1 MPPRSSWRARS
12 PQGFTRVADS
22 AAILAQVNAVGLN
35 YAPSISRD
43 GLELFFTRIADRAN
57 PSPEIFRA
65 ARATTAAPFGA
76 PQRVAAISGSAEAPA
91 LSPDGRVLYYHKR
104 ENGRFSIFLSAVRWL
119 MTNQSPNRSRSI
131 AGRVALITG
140 AASGMGRATAKLF
153 AAEGAHVAVT
163 DLDLAAC
170 ENVAAECGANA
181 RAYALD
187 VADGDAIARTVAQI
201 AADFGRIDI
210 LVNNAGVSSFCALD
224 DPAYEDVWH
233 RALAVM
239 LTAHQRM
246 VRAALPWLRQSD
258 AARIVN
264 IASTEGL
271 GATPGDTPYVAAKT
285 GVIGLTRGLAV
296 DLGPE
301 GITVNCICPGP
312 IRTAMTDAVAEEH
325 KAIFAKRRTALRRYG
340 EPEEVAHITL
350 SLVLPAASYIT
361 GVAIP
366 VDGGLMARNA

>member
-1 MPPRSSWRARS
+1 
-12 PQGFTRVADS
+12 
-22 AAILAQVNAVGLN
+22 
-35 YAPSISRD
+35 
-43 GLELFFTRIADRAN
+43 
-57 PSPEIFRA
+57 
-65 ARATTAAPFGA
+65 
-76 PQRVAAISGSAEAPA
+76 
-91 LSPDGRVLYYHKR
+91 
-104 ENGRFSIFLSAVRWL
+104 
-119 MTNQSPNRSRSI
+119 MTETVDRSRSI
-131 AGRVALITG
+131 AGRVAVVTG
-140 AASGMGRATAKLF
+140 AASGMGAATARLF
-153 AAEGAHVAVT
+153 AAEGAQVAVT
-163 DLDLAAC
+163 DLDRSAC
-170 ENVAAECGANA
+170 EKLAAECGNGA

-187 VADGDAIARTVAQI
+187 VADKQAIADTVAQI

-210 LVNNAGVSSFCALD
+210 LVNNAGVSCFAPLD
-224 DPAYEDVWH
+224 DGDAYEEVWH

-246 VRAALPWLRQSD
+246 VRAALPHLRASD

-285 GVIGLTRGLAV
+285 GVTGLTRGLAV

-312 IRTAMTDAVAEEH
+312 IRTAMTAAVPDEH
-325 KAIFAKRRTALRRYG
+325 KTIYAKRRTALKRYG
-340 EPEEVAHITL
+340 EPEEVAHMTL

-361 GVAIP
+361 GAVIP

>member
-1 MPPRSSWRARS
+1 
-12 PQGFTRVADS
+12 
-22 AAILAQVNAVGLN
+22 
-35 YAPSISRD
+35 
-43 GLELFFTRIADRAN
+43 
-57 PSPEIFRA
+57 
-65 ARATTAAPFGA
+65 
-76 PQRVAAISGSAEAPA
+76 
-91 LSPDGRVLYYHKR
+91 
-104 ENGRFSIFLSAVRWL
+104 
-119 MTNQSPNRSRSI
+119 
-131 AGRVALITG
+131 
-140 AASGMGRATAKLF
+140 
-153 AAEGAHVAVT
+153 
-163 DLDLAAC
+163 
-170 ENVAAECGANA
+170 
-181 RAYALD
+181 
-187 VADGDAIARTVAQI
+187 VADGDAIAQVVQQI
-201 AADFGRIDI
+201 AADFGGIDI

-224 DPAYEDVWH
+224 DPSYEDVWH

-325 KAIFAKRRTALRRYG
+325 KVIFAKRRTALKRYG

-361 GVAIP
+361 GAAIP

>member
-1 MPPRSSWRARS
+1 
-12 PQGFTRVADS
+12 
-22 AAILAQVNAVGLN
+22 
-35 YAPSISRD
+35 
-43 GLELFFTRIADRAN
+43 
-57 PSPEIFRA
+57 
-65 ARATTAAPFGA
+65 
-76 PQRVAAISGSAEAPA
+76 
-91 LSPDGRVLYYHKR
+91 
-104 ENGRFSIFLSAVRWL
+104 
-119 MTNQSPNRSRSI
+119 MTHPTLSRSI
-131 AGRVALITG
+131 AGRCAIITG
-140 AASGMGRATAKLF
+140 AGSGMGRATALLF
-153 AAEGAHVAVT
+153 AAEGARVVVV
-163 DLDLAAC
+163 DRDGAAA
-170 ENVAAECGANA
+170 EAVAAQCGADA

-187 VADGDAIARTVAQI
+187 VADGDAIAATVERI
-201 AADFGRIDI
+201 GADFGGIDI

-224 DPAYEDVWH
+224 DPAYEEVWA
-233 RALAVM
+233 RALGVM

-246 VRAALPWLRQSD
+246 VRACLPFLRQSD
-258 AARIVN
+258 APRIVN

-312 IRTAMTDAVAEEH
+312 IRTAMTDAVSEEH
-325 KAIFAKRRTALRRYG
+325 KTIFAKRRTALRRYG

-361 GVAIP
+361 GAAIP

>member
-1 MPPRSSWRARS
+1 
-12 PQGFTRVADS
+12 
-22 AAILAQVNAVGLN
+22 
-35 YAPSISRD
+35 
-43 GLELFFTRIADRAN
+43 
-57 PSPEIFRA
+57 
-65 ARATTAAPFGA
+65 
-76 PQRVAAISGSAEAPA
+76 
-91 LSPDGRVLYYHKR
+91 
-104 ENGRFSIFLSAVRWL
+104 
-119 MTNQSPNRSRSI
+119 MTETVDRSRSI
-131 AGRVALITG
+131 AGRVAVVTG
-140 AASGMGRATAKLF
+140 AASGMGAATARLF
-153 AAEGAHVAVT
+153 AAEGAQVAVT
-163 DLDLAAC
+163 DLDRSAC
-170 ENVAAECGANA
+170 EKLAAECGNGA

-187 VADGDAIARTVAQI
+187 VADKQAIADTVAQI

-210 LVNNAGVSSFCALD
+210 LVNNAGVSSFAPLD
-224 DPAYEDVWH
+224 DGDAYEEVWH

-246 VRAALPWLRQSD
+246 VRAALPHLRASD

-285 GVIGLTRGLAV
+285 GVTGLTRGLAV

-312 IRTAMTDAVAEEH
+312 IRTAMTAAVPDEH
-325 KAIFAKRRTALRRYG
+325 KTIYAKRRTALKRYG
-340 EPEEVAHITL
+340 EPEEVAHMTL

-361 GVAIP
+361 GAVIP